1 MNWDTLKL
9 IWKRL
14 TEQFGFPRVRSDDYR
29 DRGVSQMLTETSIS
43 DRCSVGHAMPYHPDF
58 SEKRHEFSQHTGC

>member
-14 TEQFGFPRVRSDDYR
+14 AKQFGFPRGRSDDYR
-29 DRGVSQMLTETSIS
+29 DRRISQTLTETSIS
-43 DRCSVGHAMPYHPDF
+43 DRWSIGHATPYHPDF

>member
-14 TEQFGFPRVRSDDYR
+14 TQQFGFHRVRSDDYW
-29 DRGVSQMLTETSIS
+29 DRRINQTLAETSTS
-43 DRCSVGHAMPYHPDF
+43 DRWSGGHATPYHHDF
-58 SEKRHEFSQHTGC
+58 SEKRHEFSQHISC